1 MKFSL
6 KGALILLYFA
16 KDYDLYLERIY
27 NFGFS
32 LNTVVYAVFFILIF
46 TSVFLI
52 SYLKNTFLRV
62 ILGFLFFV
70 SAVSYD
76 SYRRITTDN
85 LDYNAFINMMDAN

>member
-32 LNTVVYAVFFILIF
+32 LNTVVYAVF
-46 TSVFLI
+46 
-52 SYLKNTFLRV
+52 
-62 ILGFLFFV
+62 LF
-70 SAVSYD
+70 
-76 SYRRITTDN
+76 
-85 LDYNAFINMMDAN
+85 